1 MKHLSNLIE
10 TYLWSNDNFNKR
22 RNALYLLD
30 WISDML
36 DEGLQCQAM
45 YDFHNNFDVAQASCS
60 FERIITE
67 LDLLKK
73 FGVAEINEDF
83 LFAISLYEYH
93 NGYYDSACEFL
104 YYKKYIV
111 DKLSFP
117 YTLDYSDVSDKY
129 YAENMKGIELEEFS
143 RAFLEENNIFQN

>member
-22 RNALYLLD
+22 RNALYLHE
-30 WISDML
+30 WISDMV
-36 DEGLQCQAM
+36 EEVLQSQGM
-45 YDFHNNFDVAQASCS
+45 YDFLNNFDVAQASCS

-111 DKLSFP
+111 DKLNFP

>member
-45 YDFHNNFDVAQASCS
+45 YDFHNYFDVAQASCS

-73 FGVAEINEDF
+73 
-83 LFAISLYEYH
+83 S
-93 NGYYDSACEFL
+93 C
-104 YYKKYIV
+104 
-111 DKLSFP
+111 
-117 YTLDYSDVSDKY
+117 
-129 YAENMKGIELEEFS
+129 
-143 RAFLEENNIFQN
+143 